1 MSNYKITAVFVDTCL
16 PDYWPGHYTCHICV
30 PVNAKTTLG
39 QLREALKDEVTQ
51 SAVMGSDMLA
61 AILGGMEE
69 HRLLHHFP
77 EARKLS
83 SIREADEAY
92 SAMALEA
99 IDAITAKTDLPFTYL
114 KDLQGDEDED
124 EGDSVNAYFL
134 LVMEEV

>member
-1 MSNYKITAVFVDTCL
+1 MSNYKITAVYVDACL

-51 SAVMGSDMLA
+51 SAVMGNDMLA

-69 HRLLHHFP
+69 RVLLHHFP
-77 EARKLS
+77 EARKLG

-114 KDLQGDEDED
+114 KDLQVMEEEDAT
-124 EGDSVNAYFL
+124 VNAYFL